1 MAINVYFVRHG
12 QTYLNK
18 YNRLQGWS
26 DAPLTEKG
34 IADATRAGKALAPVQ
49 FDAAFS
55 SDLSRTIATAKSILV
70 ENHSALTQPIP
81 SKFFREEFFGY
92 FEGADGPSTWNY
104 LGRPHGYS
112 TFEEMIAGLTIEK
125 TRDIIADA
133 DTFGDAED
141 DATFQARMDE
151 GLALLR
157 QQPDNTNVLVVS
169 HGTTIRSL
177 VSRFAPEYNPTSSP
191 VNGSITKFLLTP
203 SETKVEFFN
212 QVSLPK

>member
-18 YNRLQGWS
+18 YDRLQGWS

-34 IADATRAGKALAPVQ
+34 LTDGTHAGQALSTIN
-49 FDAAFS
+49 FDYAFS
-55 SDLSRTIATAKSILV
+55 SDLARTITTAKLILA
-70 ENHSALTQPIP
+70 ENPSPITEPTP
-81 SKFFREEFFGY
+81 SSFFREEFFGY

-104 LGRPHGYS
+104 LGRPYGYNS
-112 TFEEMIAGLTIEK
+112 FSEMIAGLTIEK
-125 TRDIIADA
+125 TRDIIAAA

-141 DATFQARMDE
+141 DATFQARMDQ

-191 VNGSITKFLLTP
+191 VNGSITKFSLTP
-203 SETKVEFFN
+203 TETKVDFFN
-212 QVSLPK
+212 LVSLPK